1 MARPK
6 SQRPPE
12 KTDGIAAASVNHAA
26 LGAAGD
32 AAAAHSREIAI
43 AEKQFGIDVPYDR
56 NLFVLHAKQL
66 IGEVGLKSLQ
76 IGLIMIQIKAHESH
90 GDFLAALDSI
100 GVDHRFAQR
109 AMQVARKFGGSE
121 HRKQL
126 ANQLGIGKVLALLA
140 EDDSSIDSLADG
152 GELAGFTADE
162 FAKMTKADVIAALK
176 KERDEREEEKA
187 ADEEIIRKKDERINK
202 LSRRSTR
209 SSRRDE
215 INELLADLHRAK
227 VEVAA
232 NLKTM
237 MDSVGAI
244 ESIYQEAGEQPEEDV
259 QQSVESALEFANKWV
274 HELADRLGE

>member
-1 MARPK
+1 MARPSK
-6 SQRPPE
+6 QRTSE
-12 KTDGIAAASVNHAA
+12 QTDGIAAANINHAA
-26 LGAAGD
+26 LDAASD

-43 AEKQFGIDVPYDR
+43 AEKQYGIDVPYDR

-140 EDDSSIDSLADG
+140 EDDSSIDALADG

-215 INELLADLHRAK
+215 INELLADLDRAK
-227 VEVAA
+227 VEAA
-232 NLKTM
+232 SNLKTM
-237 MDSVGAI
+237 MDSAGAI
-244 ESIYQEAGEQPEEDV
+244 ESIYEDAGEQSEEDV
-259 QQSVESALEFANKWV
+259 QQAVESALEFANKWV
-274 HELADRLGE
+274 HSLADRLGE